1 MKVDIIDTYEILEI
15 LVLVI
20 LVTLFSVGK
29 IILISIYFRIVLT
42 QIVFKDWVYKDSS
55 PWHTHHQ
62 LSVFDS
68 YYNFDTHK

>member
-55 PWHTHHQ
+55 P
-62 LSVFDS
+62 
-68 YYNFDTHK
+68 